1 MSLYKRGAIWW
12 AKLYQDGFPVYKTT
26 KATDKREAQRLH
38 DIWAGELRQG
48 RFLPRADQTRYDQ
61 LVDDLL
67 RHYRNTED
75 RDLIE
80 VNTRLAHLNPFF
92 SGQRAS
98 KIDSAMVERYVEQ
111 RKNANAANGTIN
123 RELGLLTR
131 LFKMALE
138 NKRVLQGPTIRKLKE
153 AAPRQGFF
161 EEPQFKAIR
170 ARLPADLQV
179 ATTLAYSFG
188 WRTQSEVLTLERSQL
203 DLDAE
208 TLRLE
213 PGTTKN
219 DDGRLVY
226 LTPELKT
233 LLSTQVERVKALE
246 RRLGQIIPWLFPH
259 LPAVHISPRLVGT
272 QRKDFRKAWVTAC
285 KMAGVPGAIRHDFR
299 RTAVRNMVN
308 EGVPERV
315 AMKVTGHRT
324 RSVFDRYHIVSS
336 ADLKEASRK
345 MAARGQSR

>member
-1 MSLYKRGAIWW
+1 MSLYKRGKFWW
-12 AKLYQDGFPVYKTT
+12 AKLYQDGVPVYKTT

-38 DIWAGELRQG
+38 DIWAGELRQD
-48 RFLPRADQTRYDQ
+48 RFLPHADQIRYEE
-61 LVDDLL
+61 LVEDLVK
-67 RHYRNTED
+67 HYQNTED
-75 RDLIE
+75 RELIE

-92 SGQRAS
+92 SGMRAAR
-98 KIDSAMVERYVEQ
+98 IDASMVTKYVEQ
-111 RKNANAANGTIN
+111 RKTAGAANGTIN

-131 LFKMALE
+131 LFKLALE
-138 NKRVLQGPTIRKLKE
+138 NKRATQLPVIRKLKE

-161 EEPQFKAIR
+161 EREQFEAVRK
-170 ARLPADLQV
+170 RLPDDLQAA
-179 ATTLAYSFG
+179 ATIAYTFG
-188 WRTQSEVLTLERSQL
+188 WRTQSEVLTLERRQL
-203 DLDAE
+203 DVDAE
-208 TLRLE
+208 TLRLD

-233 LLSTQVERVKALE
+233 LLSRQTDRVQALE
-246 RRLGQIIPWLFPH
+246 RQLGRIIPWLFPH
-259 LPAVHISPRLVGT
+259 LPGLHISRRLVGT
-272 QRKDFRKAWVTAC
+272 HRKDFRKAWATAC
-285 KMAGVPGAIRHDFR
+285 KLAGVPGAIRHDFR
-299 RTAVRNMVN
+299 RAAVRNMVN

-324 RSVFDRYHIVSS
+324 RSVFDRYHIVSP